1 MRMIAE
7 DSKARRSKK
16 PQAPSDKAENIG
28 VFDNMEI
35 GKHLDL

>member
-1 MRMIAE
+1 MIVE
-7 DSKARRSKK
+7 DGKAHRSKK
-16 PQAPSDKAENIG
+16 PKAPSDNTENIG